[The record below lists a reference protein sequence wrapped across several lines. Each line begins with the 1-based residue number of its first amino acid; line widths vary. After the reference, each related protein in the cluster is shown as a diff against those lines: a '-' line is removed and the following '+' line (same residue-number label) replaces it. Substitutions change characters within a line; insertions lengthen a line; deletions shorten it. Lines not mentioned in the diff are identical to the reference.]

1 MSKALPIVLLLIA
14 GGIFAGYVHPTV
26 TKDIAAA
33 RAEVKKYDA
42 ALTAAARYEQKQTQ
56 LATEQQALPT
66 DGIERLEQYLP
77 DNVDNVQLILD
88 LDGLASRSGLT
99 ITNFNTTESVTS
111 PKASADAA
119 ANGEV
124 PPAPSASGQVLSVDP
139 SKPYESLDLSIT
151 ASGSYAQMRMF
162 LDGVESSLRPLDL
175 IQLQITDSP
184 TGVYKYQMTFRLYWL
199 P

>member
-1 MSKALPIVLLLIA
+1 MMSKALPILFLLIA
-14 GGIFAGYVHPTV
+14 GGIIAGYVHPTV
-26 TKDIAAA
+26 TGDIAAA
-33 RAEVKKYDA
+33 TVEIKKYDA
-42 ALTAAARYEQKQTQ
+42 ALKAAARYEQKQAQ
-56 LATEQQALPT
+56 LATEQQALPE
-66 DGIERLEQYLP
+66 DGVDRLEQYLP

-111 PKASADAA
+111 VTGDSVETDAEPT
-119 ANGEV
+119 GRL
-124 PPAPSASGQVLSVDP
+124 VLLDP

-151 ASGSYAQMRMF
+151 ASGSYAQMRSF

-175 IQLQITDSP
+175 TSLQLLDTP
-184 TGVYKYQMTFRLYWL
+184 TGIYRYQMTFRLYWL

>member
-1 MSKALPIVLLLIA
+1 MSKALPVLFLLIA
-14 GGIFAGYVHPTV
+14 GGIFVGYVHPTV

-33 RAEVKKYDA
+33 RAQVKKYDA
-42 ALTAAARYEQKQTQ
+42 ALAASTRYEQKQAQ
-56 LATEQQALPT
+56 LATEEQALPE

-99 ITNFNTTESVTS
+99 ITNFNTTES
-111 PKASADAA
+111 
-119 ANGEV
+119 EV
-124 PPAPSASGQVLSVDP
+124 STKGDSVEVEGGPAPTGQVLSLDP

-151 ASGSYAQMRMF
+151 AAGSYAQMRAF

-175 IQLQITDSP
+175 IQFQLTDSP
-184 TGVYKYQMTFRLYWL
+184 TGVYRYQMTFRLYWL

>member
-1 MSKALPIVLLLIA
+1 MSKALPILFLLIA
-14 GGIFAGYVHPTV
+14 GGIIAGYVHPTV
-26 TKDIAAA
+26 TGDIAAA
-33 RAEVKKYDA
+33 TVEIKKYDA
-42 ALTAAARYEQKQTQ
+42 ALKAAARYEQKQAQ
-56 LATEQQALPT
+56 LATEQQALPE
-66 DGIERLEQYLP
+66 DGVDRLEQYLP

-111 PKASADAA
+111 VTGDSVETDAEPT
-119 ANGEV
+119 GRL
-124 PPAPSASGQVLSVDP
+124 VLLDP

-151 ASGSYAQMRMF
+151 ASGSYAQMRSF

-175 IQLQITDSP
+175 TSLQLLDTP
-184 TGVYKYQMTFRLYWL
+184 TGIYRYQMTFRLYWL